1 MLIDFSKKRAY
12 WLLFCY
18 QWIRSNWTLVGLK
31 RNRGSLLVNDDD
43 DDDDDDDDE
52 RHYSDS

>member
-31 RNRGSLLVNDDD
+31 RNRESLLVNDD